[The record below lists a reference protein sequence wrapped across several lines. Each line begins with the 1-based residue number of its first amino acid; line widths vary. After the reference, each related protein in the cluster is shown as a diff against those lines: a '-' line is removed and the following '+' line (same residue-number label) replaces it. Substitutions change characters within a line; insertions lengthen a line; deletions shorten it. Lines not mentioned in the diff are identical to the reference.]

1 MTKNQTLQKVTDD
14 YLQASVINSTADIIR
29 IEEELLSKVH
39 EAFDEH
45 NVICAKDE
53 KWKKPDSL
61 APGQIAD
68 ILMRV
73 FSIRSI
79 CCSQTADPDFDLLGI
94 YISDDLVQWVNSKFK
109 MDTKNIGIYDTTDR
123 TFEQVIRRLNR
134 YVTKREVDE
143 TMLAIKAAAP
153 RVQRCL
159 ESNLIAV
166 GNGIFNYK
174 TKQLEPFSEDKVF
187 LSKSPISY
195 NPNAANV
202 NIHNPDDGTDWD
214 VESWIGDL
222 SDDPDI
228 VKLLCEILGAI
239 IRPLN
244 RWNKSAWFVS
254 EKGNNGKGTLCELM
268 RCLCGDN
275 SYTSIPLS
283 SFSQDFALEPL
294 TRASAIIVDENDVGS
309 FVDKAG
315 NLKAVIT
322 NDVIQINRKFKTPI
336 TYQWY
341 GFMVQCLND
350 YPRIKD
356 KSDSFYRRQLF
367 IPFSK
372 CFTGIER
379 EYIKKDYIHRTEVL
393 EYVLKKVLESNY
405 DKLSEPKS
413 CMQALS
419 EYKEINDP
427 IRSFW
432 ADLHEEF
439 VWNLLPFTFLYDLYK
454 SWFKANSPSGTM
466 IGKTTFT
473 NDLLNVIKDDKDWY
487 CDDKTKLIR
496 VTKDNMD
503 GPEPLIAQYHLED
516 WKTKTY
522 KGNDIN
528 KICIPVLATSY
539 RGILRVVQAV
549 GTTEDTEENP

>member
-1 MTKNQTLQKVTDD
+1 M
-14 YLQASVINSTADIIR
+14 
-29 IEEELLSKVH
+29 
-39 EAFDEH
+39 
-45 NVICAKDE
+45 
-53 KWKKPDSL
+53 
-61 APGQIAD
+61 
-68 ILMRV
+68 
-73 FSIRSI
+73 
-79 CCSQTADPDFDLLGI
+79 
-94 YISDDLVQWVNSKFK
+94 
-109 MDTKNIGIYDTTDR
+109 
-123 TFEQVIRRLNR
+123 
-134 YVTKREVDE
+134 
-143 TMLAIKAAAP
+143 
-153 RVQRCL
+153 
-159 ESNLIAV
+159 
-166 GNGIFNYK
+166 
-174 TKQLEPFSEDKVF
+174 EPFSEDKVF

-228 VKLLCEILGAI
+228 VKLLWEILGAI

-254 EKGNNGKGTLCELM
+254 ENGNNGKGTLCELM